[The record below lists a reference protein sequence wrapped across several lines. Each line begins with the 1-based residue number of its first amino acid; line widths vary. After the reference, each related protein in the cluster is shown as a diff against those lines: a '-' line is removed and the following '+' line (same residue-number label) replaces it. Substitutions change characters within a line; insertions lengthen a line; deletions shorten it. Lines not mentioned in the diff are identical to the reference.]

1 MTTPP
6 WWDSAFVARFPLSV
20 SAPAN
25 YTLTVDA
32 STALG
37 AGSDVRVVVH
47 DTTATELDRILDG
60 SNVTFKVPA
69 SGSVW
74 LYVGPGPSR
83 AKANPANV
91 YLFAEDFEGIAA
103 GSNADGPFIPQPPN
117 EWTVADDSGNHVF
130 HAAGIARLPAAV
142 RGVMP
147 TDVELQ
153 ARVRIGPG
161 GGPNHIGLAARG
173 NSMDPNTMDG
183 FVGQIQL
190 DIQHLRIGEYVNG
203 LSPPNELA
211 GVNGTVSRGVWYTL
225 RFRLVGSS
233 LQFFVDGQLVANATA
248 GAADGTFLGLFAY
261 DCDVDFDD
269 VKIRAATTP
278 EPVAT
283 VGAIQRCQ

>member
-20 SAPAN
+20 SAPAS

-32 STALG
+32 SAALA

-47 DTTATELDRILDG
+47 DTTATELDRVLDG

-74 LYVGPGPSR
+74 LYAGPGPTR

-91 YLFAEDFEGIAA
+91 YLFAEDFEGIAL
-103 GSNADGPFIPQPPN
+103 GNNGGGPFIPQPPN
-117 EWTVADDSGNHVF
+117 EWSVADDSGNHVF
-130 HAAGIARLPAAV
+130 HAAGLARHPAAV
-142 RGVMP
+142 RNLMP

-153 ARVRIGPG
+153 ARVRIGTG
-161 GGPNHIGLAARG
+161 GVQDHIGLAARG

-190 DIQHLRIGEYVNG
+190 DVQHRRIAEYVNG
-203 LSPPNELA
+203 VSPPNELA
-211 GVNGTVSRGVWYTL
+211 VANGTVSRGVWYAL
-225 RFRLVGSS
+225 RFRLVGSM
-233 LQFFVDGQLVANATA
+233 LQFFVDGQLIVSATA

-269 VKIRAATTP
+269 VKIRAAMTP